1 MSDMQI
7 EHTEDGECINL
18 HSDKDISIMA
28 NNNEDIT
35 IVKNRTINVLE
46 GTHTETI
53 EGDTKIIIHTGKY
66 EHEVSTGIASYKVQ
80 GALTE
85 KYNTTQ
91 DTTVAGNITIK
102 SDKGE
107 ILIDAANKITL
118 HTGDSKITMDKAGT
132 ISITGKKIFIIG
144 NETVK
149 ASGDKFEASGGT
161 EAKLGTGNQN
171 ITTSTSKTALS
182 GAAINASAVGMH
194 EITGAVVKIN

>member
-7 EHTEDGECINL
+7 EHTKDGECINL
-18 HSDKDISIMA
+18 HSDKDISVMA

-46 GTHTETI
+46 GTHTEMI
-53 EGDTKIIIHTGKY
+53 EGDTKIIINTGKY

-118 HTGDSKITMDKAGT
+118 HTGDSKITMDKAGV
-132 ISITGKKIFIIG
+132 ISITGTKIFIIG

-149 ASGDKFEASGGT
+149 ASGDKFEASGGA

-171 ITTSTSKTALS
+171 ITTNTSKTALS

-194 EITGAVVKIN
+194 EISGAVVKIN